1 MTTEFRRFCF
11 FSTVSVCKGFCIFC
25 CYYTLSIFYLMFF
38 FWNWKYP
45 KRTVVYKKLWFSHNT
60 KSFIDNLNKD
70 LGCLQTPLLRS
81 SLQRFCEAANIG
93 QACEHKHGW
102 KNLQVICQKKTFW
115 NWKIVVNNKL
125 WFPIVIFYV
134 FDIRPAFFVCTSE
147 SKERGGPLN
156 NLLSGDS

>member
-38 FWNWKYP
+38 SEIEKYP

-70 LGCLQTPLLRS
+70 LGWLQTPLLRS

-93 QACEHKHGW
+93 QACEHTHGW
-102 KNLQVICQKKTFW
+102 KTLQVICQKKKLSEIEKLLYTKSCDFLCFW
-115 NWKIVVNNKL
+115 YSSSIFRVHIWK
-125 WFPIVIFYV
+125 
-134 FDIRPAFFVCTSE
+134 
-147 SKERGGPLN
+147 
-156 NLLSGDS
+156 